1 MKIGPQSERIP
12 AFEAR
17 LKMLM
22 QAGGWT
28 GVSLARAM
36 DLDQS
41 TISVWRRGLSRP
53 SLSRLMQLA
62 RVLDVDPNY
71 LLGWSNKRPDL
82 QIAKSELS
90 AVKRRRRA
98 VAP

>member
-1 MKIGPQSERIP
+1 
-12 AFEAR
+12 
-17 LKMLM
+17 
-22 QAGGWT
+22 
-28 GVSLARAM
+28 
-36 DLDQS
+36 
-41 TISVWRRGLSRP
+41 
-53 SLSRLMQLA
+53 MQLA